1 MAKVEIDH
9 KVIKSYSYTLEDIT
23 LTFSLNVEDTEKLV
37 RFRNLLDLA
46 LAEVEADIEK
56 INES

>member
-37 RFRNLLDLA
+37 LFRSILDLA